1 MLSAPL
7 DRKDG
12 AVKTPERNELRE
24 DEMWG
29 GSSDIKTTSLC
40 QLAAL
45 ETDLNSEQF
54 KYLKITVTISVLYAS
69 LCLLSLCSLT

>member
-1 MLSAPL
+1 MFSAFGPL
-7 DRKDG
+7 G
-12 AVKTPERNELRE
+12 WSSKTPEWNELRE

-45 ETDLNSEQF
+45 ETDLISKQF
-54 KYLKITVTISVLYAS
+54 KYLKITVSISVLHAS

>member
-1 MLSAPL
+1 
-7 DRKDG
+7 
-12 AVKTPERNELRE
+12 
-24 DEMWG
+24 MWG

-45 ETDLNSEQF
+45 ETDLISKQF
-54 KYLKITVTISVLYAS
+54 KYLKITVSISVLHAS